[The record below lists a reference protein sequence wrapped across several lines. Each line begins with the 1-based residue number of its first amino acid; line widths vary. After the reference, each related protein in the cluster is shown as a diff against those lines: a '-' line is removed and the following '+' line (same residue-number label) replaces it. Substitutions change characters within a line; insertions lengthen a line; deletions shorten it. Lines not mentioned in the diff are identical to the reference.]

1 MQRLNA
7 LGFIFLLLQSS
18 YGWLVYTVP
27 HTRLSGKDGRQLLP
41 TRSLSS
47 VGPHVIPPRTWLL
60 RPYKRSSERMLLC
73 ANPFD
78 DWFLMDGDLPFVPLI
93 IVLTL
98 GLFAAAQGLIN
109 EQLRGEQGLSAFLK
123 DGRGYSKSGFQPLAD
138 QDRALARTDPLPWLK
153 LPRLDFVQVAGQDEA
168 VLKAE
173 QELMDRLDGLRID
186 LNDKLREG
194 RMEEAL
200 FVKRELETL
209 MRENGIEYQQE

>member
-1 MQRLNA
+1 
-7 LGFIFLLLQSS
+7 
-18 YGWLVYTVP
+18 
-27 HTRLSGKDGRQLLP
+27 
-41 TRSLSS
+41 
-47 VGPHVIPPRTWLL
+47 
-60 RPYKRSSERMLLC
+60 MLLC

-138 QDRALARTDPLPWLK
+138 QDRTLARTDPLPWLK
-153 LPRLDFVQVAGQDEA
+153 LPRLNFVQVAGQDEA